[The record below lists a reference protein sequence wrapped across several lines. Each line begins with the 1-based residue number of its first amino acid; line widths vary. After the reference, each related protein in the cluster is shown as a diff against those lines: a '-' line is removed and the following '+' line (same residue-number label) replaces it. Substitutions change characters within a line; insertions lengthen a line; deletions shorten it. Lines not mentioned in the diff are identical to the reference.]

1 MVISTPPNCV
11 RSVTAMAV
19 PSDGDRFRK
28 TAGQRGCTCPGQVK
42 IHKANNTP
50 HPTHIRRSHLS
61 PILGTARNLMVST
74 KNRRSAP
81 AQDQIPLPGFED
93 QQSCPTILNPE
104 TQNPS
109 SDLSRTGRGQRGRS
123 CAVPRQDHLSPSTRP
138 YEVGTGT
145 GWDGTSPGQG
155 HNWLKIKDKINTG
168 QPDTTCRPR
177 CITCGRPENAGPCQP
192 CALICTECDGPKATK
207 PGHNPPRRQHRTT
220 VCLTTTWAR
229 VVLRTAASGRQLLLV
244 PRCPHCGYPHTHSA
258 DPGLSHFRVA
268 PCGRT
273 YLLETTP

>member
-1 MVISTPPNCV
+1 MVISAAPNLL
-11 RSVTAMAV
+11 RSVTKRPV
-19 PSDGDRFRK
+19 PGYRNSARE
-28 TAGQRGCTCPGQVK
+28 TAGQEGWACPGQV
-42 IHKANNTP
+42 APLLPLYTP
-50 HPTHIRRSHLS
+50 YLTCLSRSELS
-61 PILGTARNLMVST
+61 PILGTGRNQMPAT

-81 AQDQIPLPGFED
+81 TQDQIPLPGFED
-93 QQSCPTILNPE
+93 QQSCPAIIEPE

-145 GWDGTSPGQG
+145 GWDGTSPGQS

-168 QPDTTCRPR
+168 LPDTTCRPR
-177 CITCGRPENAGPCQP
+177 CITCGRVENAGPCNP
-192 CALICTECDGPKATK
+192 CALICNECDGPKAAK

-229 VVLRTAASGRQLLLV
+229 VEVRTAASGRQLLLI